1 MKFSIAILTLSAIF
15 TSACGLAE
23 AQEKTSDYYPFKVGM
38 KWRYQVDSGNGNK
51 VPIVN
56 EVAEIE
62 KIDDESL
69 ARIETSVNGKLA
81 ATEHMSQTKSGLF
94 RNRFNGAKVSPPIQL
109 LKFPI
114 KKGEKW
120 DSETSIAGQKISV
133 NCVVD
138 LDEVEVPAGKF
149 KTVKVI
155 VEASQAGGGISTTY
169 WFADN
174 VGIVRQTVDINGQT
188 VVIELEKLEPAKE

>member
-15 TSACGLAE
+15 TSASGLVE
-23 AQEKTSDYYPFKVGM
+23 AQEKTPDYYPFKVGT

-51 VPIVN
+51 IPIIN

-62 KIDDESL
+62 KIDDQSL

-81 ATEHMSQTKSGLF
+81 ATEHMSQTKQGLF

-120 DSETSIAGQKISV
+120 ESETSIAGQQISV
-133 NCVVD
+133 KCAVD
-138 LDEVEVPAGKF
+138 LEEIEVAAGKF
-149 KTVKVI
+149 KAVKVI
-155 VEASQAGGGISTTY
+155 VDASQAGGGISTTY

-174 VGIVRQTVDINGQT
+174 VGIVKQTVDINGQK
-188 VVIELEKLEPAKE
+188 VVIDLEKMEPPKE